1 MIVCAYCIH
10 ISYLNNREER
20 LSVLVICRCI
30 LGVVHHFV
38 DNHDQV
44 YKPDE
49 PNVKIQ
55 IDFRSSVGIYL
66 MLELSLQLIYLP
78 RIDADKF
85 RECLLFLTETPD
97 RIKQLRTLKTPTSD
111 FETRIYS
118 LRDEDEPLSPY
129 HAVVSVKK
137 PSRYPQVADIYFG
150 ELSWSIDFQSC

>member
-1 MIVCAYCIH
+1 MRTVS
-10 ISYLNNREER
+10 ISYPNNREEL

-30 LGVVHHFV
+30 LDVAQHFV
-38 DNHDQV
+38 DNYDQV

-55 IDFRSSVGIYL
+55 IDFRNSVGMYFGIRAQPPMIY
-66 MLELSLQLIYLP
+66 SP
-78 RIDADKF
+78 CIDADRF
-85 RECLLFLTETPD
+85 RDCLLFLTETPD

-137 PSRYPQVADIYFG
+137 PSRYPQVAEIYFG
-150 ELSWSIDFQSC
+150 ELS